1 MMSWKGFGGHNRLM
15 CLIIVVGSTWTD
27 KMKKKK
33 IVSHVEEDIGDTKGV
48 IRIRK
53 SNKDRQNNGE
63 K

>member
-1 MMSWKGFGGHNRLM
+1 MTSQCKLLN
-15 CLIIVVGSTWTD
+15 T
-27 KMKKKK
+27 
-33 IVSHVEEDIGDTKGV
+33 VSHVEEDIGDTKGV